1 MKVKAPFLIETTE
14 WYSPTFGWVFDAG
27 YAVSGVLMLRFNG
40 KLKTCWLWAQ
50 GRIGF
55 AGVRPG
61 CGGDY
66 LKWLYCAKGRV

>member
-1 MKVKAPFLIETTE
+1 MKVKAPFLIETKE
-14 WYSPTFGWVFDAG
+14 SDSPTLGWLLDAG
-27 YAVSGVLMLRFNG
+27 YAVSGLVLLRFAG
-40 KLKTCWLWAQ
+40 KLETCWVWAQ

-66 LKWLYCAKGRV
+66 LKWLHCEKGRL